1 MYSSLR
7 FVRDSASD
15 LAFDADGERRVN
27 RMDRGQDVREAVP
40 GGVEVTAVAQVPD
53 GLDML
58 GSPER
63 AIARTQMLDSESHS
77 TIPRNAAE
85 HMKRARERFVNRS
98 YNECQIGKAKAVP
111 S

>member
-58 GSPER
+58 
-63 AIARTQMLDSESHS
+63 IARTQMLDSESHS